1 MGEGTSRDA
10 QRKETQ
16 RTIIMPKE
24 PNSEEISR
32 LSRLEIS
39 DAWAKERELQRKET
53 EKLEKVRKALEEETD
68 RIQEERLAL
77 EETRRELEKEKEE
90 KIEREKG

>member
-16 RTIIMPKE
+16 RTVIM